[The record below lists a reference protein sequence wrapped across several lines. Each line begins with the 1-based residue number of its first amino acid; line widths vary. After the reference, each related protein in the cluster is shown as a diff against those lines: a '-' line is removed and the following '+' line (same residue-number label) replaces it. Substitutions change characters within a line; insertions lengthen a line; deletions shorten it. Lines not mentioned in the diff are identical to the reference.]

1 MLLKMLCKKV
11 LMPPKMP
18 CKKALTLAKTLGKQP
33 AHLLQFI
40 KTLRHPVQGFFCVP
54 GPTRGS
60 DSSLACYFILNR
72 FFTLSLPLP
81 MPKDNGKV
89 IVSLLAGA
97 TAGIVT
103 GLLLAPETG
112 EDARKGIR
120 ESASKWGG
128 SLGKLVQNALGK
140 RPSQPA
146 TNPDA
151 AVSEDRTAADALFD
165 SMNSQSQP
173 GIAEPG
179 DLTTSATGNGRS
191 IGGNGQTADDNDLD

>member
-1 MLLKMLCKKV
+1 
-11 LMPPKMP
+11 
-18 CKKALTLAKTLGKQP
+18 
-33 AHLLQFI
+33 
-40 KTLRHPVQGFFCVP
+40 
-54 GPTRGS
+54 
-60 DSSLACYFILNR
+60 
-72 FFTLSLPLP
+72 

-97 TAGIVT
+97 TAGIVA

-128 SLGKLVQNALGK
+128 SLGKLVQGALGK
-140 RPSQPA
+140 LQSQPH

-151 AVSEDRTAADALFD
+151 AVSEDREAADALFD
-165 SMNSQSQP
+165 SMSSPSQ
-173 GIAEPG
+173 AEPG

-191 IGGNGQTADDNDLD
+191 IGGDDHTADDNTFDYDGDGSDGRHRGAV